1 MVVGVQTV
9 KVALEANRTVAWF
22 IAIWL
27 GSAGFNV
34 SAQGFEEISFA
45 TADGGTVYA
54 NLYGDGQHAVLL
66 GHGAVFDK
74 ESWDGL
80 AQDLSAVGHQVLAI
94 DFRGYGKSTAGRAG
108 NALYQDVLAGIRYLR
123 NAGAERVSVIG
134 ASMGGGAVAQAAV
147 VVEPDEIAKLILL
160 AGVPIATPE
169 QMHGNKLFIVSRGDA
184 LRDAVE
190 DQFERAGEPKE
201 LIVLAGSQH
210 AQHIFSSRQRG
221 EELTAAIINW
231 LANE

>member
-1 MVVGVQTV
+1 M
-9 KVALEANRTVAWF
+9 
-22 IAIWL
+22 
-27 GSAGFNV
+27 
-34 SAQGFEEISFA
+34 SAQGFEEISFS

-66 GHGAVFDK
+66 AHGAVFDK

-80 AQDLSAVGHQVLAI
+80 AQDLSAEGYRVLAI

-108 NALYQDVLAGIRYLR
+108 RALYQDVLAGIRYLH
-123 NAGAERVSVIG
+123 NEGAERVSVMG

-147 VVEPDEIAKLILL
+147 VVAPDEIDKLILL

-169 QMHGNKLFIVSRGDA
+169 RIQGNKLFIVSRGDS

-201 LIVLAGSQH
+201 LTVLAGSDH
-210 AQHIFSSRQRG
+210 AQHIFKSQRRG
-221 EELTAAIINW
+221 EELTAAIVSW
-231 LANE
+231 LAKE